1 MSRLAPTMAHARPSF
16 LQQFRGWALAA
27 LVGALLGAGL
37 GAAFPAGAQAHD
49 AASHSAAPKALIV
62 RPDGSRAPAA
72 MALGLGAE
80 PAAQP
85 PGDIPLPLEPTAR
98 ADVPHAAAPQI
109 PALLVAPF
117 ALLLGCI
124 AILPLAAPRFWHR
137 RYPEVAFGLGSL
149 VVAYY
154 LMAFGSY
161 GRQSMGHVAVE
172 YYQFVALVIG
182 LYFISGAVVVSVKPR
197 GSALTNTALLAV
209 GSVLASVV
217 GTTGASMLLLRPF
230 LRMNAG
236 RARPVHVVFFI
247 FIVSNCGGALTPIGD
262 PPLYLGFIKG
272 VPFFWTL
279 ENLWKEWAF
288 VNGCLLALFFAI
300 DSRIPRAEAAAALP
314 APTQKG
320 PLAVDGALGLAGL
333 GVVIGAV
340 FLDPFLKARFGY
352 EGVPIGPAV
361 QIAAAL
367 AVRAAAPRELY
378 VRNGFTFEPAKEVG
392 FLFVGIF
399 ATMAPAL
406 AFLAE
411 RGGSLGLST
420 TAHYYFATGGLSAML
435 DNAPT
440 YLSFLQLAFS
450 KIGLPLTAE
459 GLRALPSLTIA
470 IGSGA
475 DEVILR
481 GADLLASVSLG
492 AVFFGACTYIGNG
505 PNFMVKSVAE
515 SAGLPM
521 PSFLGYLKYSVPLLV
536 PVLVLAWL
544 LFLR

>member
-1 MSRLAPTMAHARPSF
+1 MAHAHPSLF
-16 LQQFRGWALAA
+16 QQFGGWILAA

-37 GAAFPAGAQAHD
+37 GAAFPAGAVGHH
-49 AASHSAAPKALIV
+49 AAGAPEAPRAMIV
-62 RPDGSRAPAA
+62 RPDGSPVAAAIALGAGDAPAA
-72 MALGLGAE
+72 E
-80 PAAQP
+80 P
-85 PGDIPLPLEPTAR
+85 PGETALPPDPGVRTAPR
-98 ADVPHAAAPQI
+98 HAAAPEI

-124 AILPLAAPRFWHR
+124 AVLPLAAPRFWHR

-154 LMAFGSY
+154 MIAFGAY
-161 GRQSMGHVAVE
+161 GRQSMGHVAIE

-182 LYFISGAVVVSVKPR
+182 LYFISGAVVVSVRPR
-197 GSALTNTALLAV
+197 GSAAANTALLAV

-236 RARPVHVVFFI
+236 RVRPVHVVFFI

-300 DSRIPRAEAAAALP
+300 DSRIPSAGAGDAPPP
-314 APTQKG
+314 AQRRPV
-320 PLAVDGALGLAGL
+320 AVEGALGLAGL
-333 GVVIGAV
+333 AVVIGAV

-420 TAHYYFATGGLSAML
+420 TAHYYFATGALSAML

-470 IGSGA
+470 IGAGA
-475 DEVILR
+475 DEAILR

-515 SAGLPM
+515 STGIAM
-521 PSFLGYLKYSVPLLV
+521 PSFLGYLRYSVPLLA
-536 PVLVLAWL
+536 PVLVLSWL